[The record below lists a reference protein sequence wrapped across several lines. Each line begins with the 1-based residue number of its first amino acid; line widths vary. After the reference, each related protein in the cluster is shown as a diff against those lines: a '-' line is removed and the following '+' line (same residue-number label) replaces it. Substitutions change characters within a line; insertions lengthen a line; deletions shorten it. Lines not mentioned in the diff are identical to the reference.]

1 MTTVTIATSP
11 EVEIAFDGTTTENP
25 YALPIAT
32 AGVLGGIKVG
42 ENLTIDPV
50 TGILDATGGGGG
62 TSDHTLLTNIGTN
75 THGQI
80 DSFITATNG
89 TLAGKQNN
97 ITLTTTGSSGV
108 ATLVGSTLNIPNYV
122 GGGGGGGDV
131 FLASNNLFTTGQT
144 VALVG
149 GTHDVLKIPT
159 VENIGHFYTTL
170 DQSYINGDG
179 KYDNVLMTGYNING
193 AGGRVNTDEASI
205 HWALESHYQR
215 FVDADPEFEVHLQTT
230 NTSGL
235 LTQRLFSANISK
247 ASGNALM
254 FLQCD
259 ALQFFPSG
267 VHIDS
272 SEAFAILNKTGAFT
286 LAGPSANFTMYGGT
300 AGIQIQPVDDGNGQT
315 IITNLGAGGYPSIV
329 LASTMLFTS
338 PAPFAGTLNH
348 FTFNATAGG
357 QWLAGFDYQGDAK
370 FRIGSGSELWWKG
383 GMGAGIRTMN
393 VDQDGNITTGAL
405 AATITGSNI
414 FTGDNYFSKASGA
427 SRVRIESADAG
438 GGGYAGIDFIN
449 NAGLLGQFVGTSTT
463 FSNASVFLPSSLN
476 LASYG
481 VGGMGFI
488 NSVGTATMRWY
499 IGAAFADTDE
509 KLRLNPNGTL
519 NAYADYSSNYTS
531 RSYIDKGYLDTRLAA
546 FNPYTDEM
554 AQDAVGTILSSEF
567 SYVDATP
574 VISINAIA
582 QSKIT
587 SLVADLALKADLVD
601 GIVPTGQLPAS
612 IVGIL
617 FYANF
622 AALPGTGAAN
632 TIYVTTDNSKRWL
645 WTGAAYTEIG
655 ATPPVLSV
663 NALTGDVVLTPA
675 IIGSP
680 PDARTITINGT
691 AFDLSANRSWSVGT
705 VTSLTVASSNGFAG
719 SFTSTATPV
728 LTISTSVTGILKGNG
743 TSVAAAIAADFPTLN
758 QDTAGTAANITGI
771 AAIANGGTGQTAAG
785 AAFNALSPVTLLGD
799 LIYGSGVN
807 TNARLA
813 GNTSLT
819 KKFLVQTG
827 AGGTSAAPLWDVII
841 AGDVPTLNQN
851 TTGTAVNITGVLNA
865 GSFPALA
872 GDVTSPGGSLTTT
885 IANLALSKIQQIS
898 TATIL
903 GRVTAATGAIEQL
916 NGTQA
921 TTLLD
926 VFTTAF
932 KGVAPASGGGSTNF
946 LRADGTWG
954 VPPGTGAPLASPTFT
969 GTVTTPLIKIT
980 SGVPGVGKVL
990 TSDADGDATW
1000 ETPAGGGFTG
1010 GTLTSNLTL
1019 AAGTATAATSP
1030 LKFQTGALNTTP
1042 EAGAFEYLTG
1052 VPYFTPT
1059 AGKRGIIATDHI
1071 STIQSDFTLA
1081 AASGVQS
1088 CFTATHDVITLEA
1101 STTYDFEGVYIINT
1115 GTTTHTTAMAFALGG
1130 GATVTSVE
1138 YLATLWSAAANTI
1151 ATASSNVH
1159 VSGVASKVLNATSTA
1174 VYTIIRFQGIWRQN
1188 VAGTVTPQINFSAS
1202 PTGTNLMKVGSY
1214 IKFSPKGSNT
1224 MTFVGPWS

>member
-1 MTTVTIATSP
+1 MIIVTVTTSP
-11 EVEIAFDGTTTENP
+11 DTEIAFDGTTTENP
-25 YALPIAT
+25 YVLPIAT
-32 AGVLGGIKVG
+32 AGVLGGFKVG
-42 ENLTIDPV
+42 ANLSIDPV
-50 TGILDATGGGGG
+50 TGVLSAEAGGGGAWG
-62 TSDHTLLTNIGTN
+62 T
-75 THGQI
+75 
-80 DSFITATNG
+80 ITG
-89 TLAGKQNN
+89 TLASQLDLGTALGTKQ
-97 ITLTTTGSSGV
+97 
-108 ATLVGSTLNIPNYV
+108 ATLVSGTNIKTINGNSLLGSGNIV
-122 GGGGGGGDV
+122 ISGEGGGGDV
-131 FLASNNLFTTGQT
+131 YLANPNVFTEPQT
-144 VALVG
+144 ITITSPAKN
-149 GTHDVLKIPT
+149 VLTFPT
-159 VENIGHFYTTL
+159 TENIGHFYKTL
-170 DQSYINGDG
+170 DQTYVNGDG
-179 KYDNVLMTGYNING
+179 RFDNVMMEGWNING
-193 AGGRVNTDEASI
+193 SGGRINTSEASF
-205 HWALESHYQR
+205 HTALESHYQR
-215 FVDADPEFEVHLQTT
+215 FGGADPEIEYHWEFT
-230 NTSGL
+230 NDAGTL
-235 LTQRLFSANISK
+235 AQQRIYSMNISK
-247 ASGNALM
+247 ASGAVISTWRVDGI
-254 FLQCD
+254 QW
-259 ALQFFPSG
+259 FPSG
-267 VHIDS
+267 IGT
-272 SEAFAILNKTGAFT
+272 EADPPFAILNKTGAFT

-315 IITNLGAGGYPSIV
+315 IITNLGAGGYPSIAF
-329 LASTMLFTS
+329 ASTMQFTS
-338 PAPFAGTLNH
+338 PAPSPATQNH

-357 QWLAGFDYQGDAK
+357 QWLAGFDYLGVAQ
-370 FRIGSGSELWWKG
+370 FRIGSGSELYWKG
-383 GMGAGIRTMN
+383 GIGSGIRTMN
-393 VDQDGNITTGAL
+393 VDQDGNITPGGL
-405 AATITGSNI
+405 AATITGNNI
-414 FTGDNYFSKASGA
+414 FTGDNTWSKNQNAATLLRVSNTTTGTSSVAGFTFTSDGGNIYEGGIRSTTAGVYGALNSGVAYNYAGTANGYVIMVDNPSGA
-427 SRVRIESADAG
+427 FIVAAG
-438 GGGYAGIDFIN
+438 G
-449 NAGLLGQFVGTSTT
+449 NAEQ
-463 FSNASVFLPSSLN
+463 
-476 LASYG
+476 
-481 VGGMGFI
+481 
-488 NSVGTATMRWY
+488 
-499 IGAAFADTDE
+499 
-509 KLRLNPNGTL
+509 LRLNPNGTL
-519 NAYADYSSNYTS
+519 NAAADYSINYTS

-574 VISINAIA
+574 VISINTIA

-587 SLVADLALKADLVD
+587 SLVADLALKADLVG

-612 IVGIL
+612 VVNIL
-617 FYANF
+617 TYANF

-632 TIYVTTDNSKRWL
+632 TIYITSDNNKRWL
-645 WTGAAYTEIG
+645 WSSTAYIEIG

-691 AFDLSANRSWSVGT
+691 AFDLSANRTWSVGT

-743 TSVAAAIAADFPTLN
+743 TAVAAAIAADFPTLN
-758 QDTAGTAANITGI
+758 QSTTGTAANITGI
-771 AAIANGGTGQTAAG
+771 AAIANGGTGQITAS

-807 TNARLA
+807 TNIRLA
-813 GNTSLT
+813 GNTTLT

-827 AGGTSAAPLWDVII
+827 AGGTSAAPLWDVIVG
-841 AGDVPTLNQN
+841 ADVPTLNQN
-851 TTGTAVNITGVLNA
+851 TTGTASNITGVLGA

-885 IANLALSKIQQIS
+885 ISNLALSKIQQI
-898 TATIL
+898 AANTIL
-903 GRVTAATGAIEQL
+903 GNNTGSVGNITALTTAQVM
-916 NGTQA
+916 
-921 TTLLD
+921 TLLG
-926 VFTTAF
+926 A
-932 KGVAPASGGGSTNF
+932 
-946 LRADGTWG
+946 
-954 VPPGTGAPLASPTFT
+954 APLASPTFT
-969 GTVTTPLIKIT
+969 GTVTVPDASFVYAKIQDISAT
-980 SGVPGVGKVL
+980 GKLLGRFGAGAGDIQEITISTGLSLDGSGNL
-990 TSDADGDATW
+990 TA
-1000 ETPAGGGFTG
+1000 AGGGFTG

-1088 CFTATHDVITLEA
+1088 AFTATHDVITLEA

-1115 GTTTHTTAMAFALGG
+1115 GTTTHTTAIAFALGG

-1138 YLATLWSAAANTI
+1138 YLVTLWSAAANTI
-1151 ATASSNVH
+1151 ATTSSNVH

-1188 VAGTVTPQINFSAS
+1188 AAGTVTPQINFSAS